1 MEKSVV
7 VRETPDQRVVRL
19 ARVARERGIQV
30 YQELSTGAWFATSAS
45 RPGHAHYL
53 TAVSCTCEGFIFSG
67 ACTHNAA
74 LLDRLGWL
82 PPVADAPETVACTF
96 CKGTG
101 RFWAEGDFSD
111 SACGCCGERGWFYDI
126 VIDRAPANVTN
137 FPMTIVDQ
145 RPEFLPESGINSRLD
160 FRPDSGRNPSPRLS

>member
-7 VRETPDQRVVRL
+7 KRETRDERVVRL
-19 ARVARERGIQV
+19 ARVARERGIKV

-45 RPGHAHYL
+45 QPGKAHYL

-82 PPVADAPETVACTF
+82 PAAEPAPATMPCLACRGSGQIWSEGSWSADRCFICSGTGQVDVVLDRIGPVADNVIPFPV
-96 CKGTG
+96 
-101 RFWAEGDFSD
+101 
-111 SACGCCGERGWFYDI
+111 ERP
-126 VIDRAPANVTN
+126 RPAA
-137 FPMTIVDQ
+137 
-145 RPEFLPESGINSRLD
+145 
-160 FRPDSGRNPSPRLS
+160 